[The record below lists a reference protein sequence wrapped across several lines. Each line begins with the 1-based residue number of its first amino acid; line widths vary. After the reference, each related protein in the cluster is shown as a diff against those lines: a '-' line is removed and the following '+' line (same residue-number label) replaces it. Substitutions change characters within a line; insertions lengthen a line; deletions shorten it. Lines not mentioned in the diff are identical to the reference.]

1 MSCGTSAFLL
11 VGTYSCAAPSAAF
24 TAGDNS
30 TFQLK
35 GRGFHNM
42 GLAHTDFLGSQ
53 LTGQVVLHGT
63 LNGKDQVIGPS
74 IHLCQ
79 GLNP

>member
-1 MSCGTSAFLL
+1 
-11 VGTYSCAAPSAAF
+11 
-24 TAGDNS
+24 
-30 TFQLK
+30 
-35 GRGFHNM
+35 M

-63 LNGKDQVIGPS
+63 LNGKDQVIGPG